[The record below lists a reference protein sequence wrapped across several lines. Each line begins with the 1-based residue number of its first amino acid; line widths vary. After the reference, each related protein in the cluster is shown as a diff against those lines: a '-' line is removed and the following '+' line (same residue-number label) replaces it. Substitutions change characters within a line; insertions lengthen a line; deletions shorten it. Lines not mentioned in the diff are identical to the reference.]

1 MTARPFLAL
10 ALAAAGVL
18 PAVPAEAQGDTLP
31 VVTLADAIERA
42 SRFDP
47 DYVFALGQVDNAEWG
62 RRAARFAFV
71 LPSVTLSTDLTKY
84 SSAFFNIGTGEPQST
99 SATARVDARYE
110 LFSLRKLAE
119 LSRTGAE
126 LETARADELRARF
139 AAALLAESD
148 YYAVLAAKD
157 FARIAADRVRRAT
170 EGLGVARARVASG
183 AAVQSDSLQ
192 LVLELSEARV
202 DSLRQASAL
211 RVARLELGRRIGADG
226 AVEAAPLDTTMLP
239 DLPMTLDAALAAAL
253 EQGPDYRAAR
263 ASERAANAALRSRR
277 SDYFPSVN
285 LSASHQRFDSE
296 FFPTARQVS
305 SATIGLTWTPW
316 NGGQREIAVSQA
328 RTARDVARAIR
339 ADLERGARADVT
351 EAYEAFATARA
362 TVELSSVAV
371 AVARENYRV
380 QESRYRAGATTI
392 LDLLDAQVRLT
403 QAEAELVQA
412 RYGTRLALAGLEA
425 ILGRRLLPRTAE

>member
-18 PAVPAEAQGDTLP
+18 QAVPAEAQGDTLP

-119 LSRTGAE
+119 LSRSGAE

-139 AAALLAESD
+139 AAALIAESD

-226 AVEAAPLDTTMLP
+226 AVEAAPLDTTVLP
-239 DLPMTLDAALAAAL
+239 DLPVTLDAALAAAL

-277 SDYFPSVN
+277 SDYFPSLN

-351 EAYEAFATARA
+351 EAYEAFGTARA

>member
-1 MTARPFLAL
+1 MTARPFLAF
-10 ALAAAGVL
+10 ALAAAGAL
-18 PAVPAEAQGDTLP
+18 GAAPAAAQGDSLP
-31 VVTLADAIERA
+31 VVTLADAIGRA

-71 LPSVTLSTDLTKY
+71 LPSVTLNTDLTKY

-99 SATARVDARYE
+99 SATARIDARYE

-126 LETARADELRARF
+126 LETAQADELRARF
-139 AAALLAESD
+139 AAAFIAESD
-148 YYAVLAAKD
+148 YYAVLAARD
-157 FARIAADRVRRAT
+157 FARISSDRVRRAV
-170 EGLGVARARVASG
+170 EGLEVARARVASG

-192 LVLELSEARV
+192 LVLELTEARV

-211 RVARLELGRRIGADG
+211 RVARLELGRRVGADG
-226 AVEAAPLDTTMLP
+226 AVDAAPLDTAAMPELP
-239 DLPMTLDAALAAAL
+239 VSLDAALASAL

-263 ASERAANAALRSRR
+263 ASERAATAALRSRR

-296 FFPTARQVS
+296 FFPSARQVS

-339 ADLERGARADVT
+339 GDLERGARADVT
-351 EAYEAFATARA
+351 EAYEAFGTARA
-362 TVELSSVAV
+362 TVDLSSVAV
-371 AVARENYRV
+371 AVARENFRV

>member
-1 MTARPFLAL
+1 MTVRPFLAF
-10 ALAAAGVL
+10 ALAAAGML
-18 PAVPAEAQGDTLP
+18 RAVPAAAQADTLP

-126 LETARADELRARF
+126 LETAQADELRARF
-139 AAALLAESD
+139 AAAFIAESD
-148 YYAVLAAKD
+148 YYAVLAARD

-170 EGLGVARARVASG
+170 EGLEVARARVASG

-239 DLPMTLDAALAAAL
+239 DLPVTLDAALAAAL

-351 EAYEAFATARA
+351 EAYEAFGTARA

-425 ILGRRLLPRTAE
+425 IIGRRLLPRTAE